1 MEPSVACGLCYG
13 WVVPL
18 VYLWVWW
25 GLWFTFVHSYWVY
38 GVFFW
43 CIATRVLVRVRGLC
57 TGFVCRAGSHHDHRF
72 MLVCGQLHVV
82 SKVPC
87 SGLSAR
93 RVVGR
98 LYNASGHCNWW
109 LVVRG
114 HCILDAGF
122 SSVMVCELVASC
134 MNVCIVVF
142 ALWLFFLMWFV
153 ATRCA

>member
-1 MEPSVACGLCYG
+1 M
-13 WVVPL
+13 
-18 VYLWVWW
+18 
-25 GLWFTFVHSYWVY
+25 
-38 GVFFW
+38 
-43 CIATRVLVRVRGLC
+43 CIICCPR
-57 TGFVCRAGSHHDHRF
+57 FMHRF
-72 MLVCGQLHVV
+72 FVSCMFSPPLGKHLVFGQLRVV
-82 SKVPC
+82 SNVPC

-109 LVVRG
+109 LFVRC

-142 ALWLFFLMWFV
+142 ALWLFFFFWMLQLGVHDIAQTSLWCCLRAVFLGSRALV
-153 ATRCA
+153 CCTTDTLCGSNAALDRCG

>member
-1 MEPSVACGLCYG
+1 MGILL
-13 WVVPL
+13 VV
-18 VYLWVWW
+18 
-25 GLWFTFVHSYWVY
+25 
-38 GVFFW
+38 
-43 CIATRVLVRVRGLC
+43 
-57 TGFVCRAGSHHDHRF
+57 
-72 MLVCGQLHVV
+72 GQLHVV

-109 LVVRG
+109 LVVRC

-122 SSVMVCELVASC
+122 SSVMVCELVANC

-142 ALWLFFLMWFV
+142 ALWLFFLCGLLQSGVHDIAQTSLW
-153 ATRCA
+153 C